1 MSFEAYK
8 AILKENGLDLDVVKE
23 GNAKAI
29 QQLQGMV
36 WMMPQLK
43 DVILL
48 LQGST
53 ANIDAMQTYLDTVN
67 GGIAQ
72 LHEGSSTLNG
82 SYGEFDAGCVSWP
95 VCLLGCWA
103 ISRCSPTA

>member
-1 MSFEAYK
+1 
-8 AILKENGLDLDVVKE
+8 
-23 GNAKAI
+23 
-29 QQLQGMV
+29 
-36 WMMPQLK
+36 MMPQLK

-72 LHEGSSTLNG
+72 LHEGSSTLNLSLIHIYAG
-82 SYGEFDAGCVSWP
+82 GGYG
-95 VCLLGCWA
+95 
-103 ISRCSPTA
+103 

>member
-1 MSFEAYK
+1 MDDAPSSR
-8 AILKENGLDLDVVKE
+8 
-23 GNAKAI
+23 
-29 QQLQGMV
+29 
-36 WMMPQLK
+36 

-72 LHEGSSTLNG
+72 LHGAAAPERQLRR
-82 SYGEFDAGCVSWP
+82 V
-95 VCLLGCWA
+95 
-103 ISRCSPTA
+103 